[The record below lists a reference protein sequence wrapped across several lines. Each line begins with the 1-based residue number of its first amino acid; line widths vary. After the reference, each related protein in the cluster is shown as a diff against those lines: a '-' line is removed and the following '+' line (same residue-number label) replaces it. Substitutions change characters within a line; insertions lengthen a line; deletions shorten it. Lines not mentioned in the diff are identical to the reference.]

1 VKRLI
6 KGGRLIDPAGGIDEI
21 SDLLIEGGKVT
32 AVGRKISPQGAEVIE
47 AQGKVVVPGLVDM
60 HVHLREPGRED
71 EETIHTGT
79 RAAARGGFT
88 SVACMP
94 NTSPVIDNQGT
105 VKFIYSQAGKTGIV
119 SVFPIGSITKGRKGK
134 ELAEIG
140 ELKESG
146 VVAISDDGSPV
157 ENPELMRRALE
168 YAKMFDL
175 PVISHCE
182 DRNLSGEGVMHEGY
196 FSTLL
201 GLTGIPAAAEEVMV
215 ARDLELAEL
224 SGGFLHLAHVS
235 TARAVEMVRQAKLRG
250 IKVTCE
256 TAPHYFSLTAEAV
269 KDFDTNTK
277 MNPPLRTEEDVA
289 AIKEGLKDGTID
301 VIATDHAPHTIVE
314 KEVEYN
320 LAPFG
325 IIGLETALPLVLTRL
340 VEEKVLTLSQAI
352 TRMSLNPAQVLRLDK
367 GTLSVGAAA
376 DITIIDLDKKLTV
389 KADEL
394 ESRSKNSPFLGWK
407 LRGAAIM
414 TIVGGEIVMREG
426 RIQE

>member
-21 SDLLIEGGKVT
+21 SDLLIEGGRVA
-32 AVGRKISPQGAEVIE
+32 AVGRKISPKGAEVIE
-47 AQGKVVVPGLVDM
+47 VKGKVVVPGLVDM

-71 EETIHTGT
+71 EETIRTGT

-88 SVACMP
+88 TVACMP

-105 VKFIYSQAGKTGIV
+105 VKFIYSQAGKTGII

-146 VVAISDDGSPV
+146 VVAISDDGDPV

-182 DRNLSGEGVMHEGY
+182 DRNLKGEGVMHEGY
-196 FSTLL
+196 YSTLL
-201 GLTGIPAAAEEVMV
+201 GLTGIPAVAEEVMV

-277 MNPPLRTEEDVA
+277 MNPPLRTEKDVE

-352 TRMSLNPAQVLRLDK
+352 TKMSLNPAQVLRLDK

-394 ESRSKNSPFLGWK
+394 ESMSKNSPFLGWK

>member
-1 VKRLI
+1 MKRLI